1 LFDHNQPS
9 KNDTAKGRSMADIQN
24 TAQSGDA
31 AKKRA
36 LWSWALYD
44 AGNSAFATIV
54 IAGFFPICFKTLWS
68 SGADAALSTARL
80 GIANTIGACLL
91 ICIAPLLGAFADA
104 TCSRKR
110 MLGVFTA
117 IGIVASMSL
126 ALVPRDNWAAAAAV
140 YIAGLVGFSGGA
152 VFYDA
157 LLPGLAPRQLLDRV
171 SALGYSLGYIS
182 GGVLLA
188 GCVLLTLNPHYFGL
202 GSETAVRSVF
212 VLTALWW
219 LFFSLPLFRH
229 VPEPRNEHTQPL
241 GRSIKKSLRELI
253 STLKAVRSHKQI
265 WLFLLAYWC
274 YIDGVHTII
283 RMAVDYGMALG
294 FASSD
299 LIVALLITQFIGFPC
314 ALLFGWLGTHWDTKK
329 ALLLA
334 IGAYCIIVLWGMRM
348 QNVREFFLIAGL
360 IGVFQGGIQALSRSF
375 FARMIPAEQ
384 SGQFFGFFNMVGKWA
399 AILGPALMGLVTLAT
414 GNHRIGIAS
423 LLVFFIV
430 GAFLL
435 VRVKPAT

>member
-1 LFDHNQPS
+1 MASTHNTTKS
-9 KNDTAKGRSMADIQN
+9 ESAI
-24 TAQSGDA
+24 
-31 AKKRA
+31 KKRA

-68 SGADAALSTARL
+68 GGADAALSTARL
-80 GIANTIGACLL
+80 GLANTIGACVLV
-91 ICIAPLLGAFADA
+91 CIAPVLGAFADA
-104 TCSRKR
+104 ARARKR
-110 MLGVFTA
+110 MLGIFTLL
-117 IGIVASMSL
+117 GIAASASL
-126 ALVPRDNWAAAAAV
+126 ALVPRDSWLPAAAI
-140 YIAGLVGFSGGA
+140 YIAGIVGFSGGT

-157 LLPGLAPRQLLDRV
+157 LLPGLAPKRMLDRV
-171 SALGYSLGYIS
+171 SALGYALGYVS

-188 GCVLLTLNPHYFGL
+188 GCVLLTLNPQYFGL
-202 GSETAVRSVF
+202 ASETAVRTVF

-219 LFFSLPLFRH
+219 LLFALPLFRH
-229 VPEPRNEHTQPL
+229 VPEPRNEHTQTL
-241 GRSIKKSLRELI
+241 GHSIKKGLQELI
-253 STLKAVRSHKQI
+253 ATLKTMRAHKHI

-274 YIDGVHTII
+274 YIDGVHTVI

-314 ALLFGWLGTHWDTKK
+314 ALLFGRLGTHWDTKK

-334 IGAYCIIVLWGMRM
+334 IGAYCVIVLWGMRM
-348 QNVREFFLIAGL
+348 QNVREFFLLAGL
-360 IGVFQGGIQALSRSF
+360 VGVFQGGIQALSRSF

-435 VRVKPAT
+435 VRVKPTN

>member
-1 LFDHNQPS
+1 MTN
-9 KNDTAKGRSMADIQN
+9 TQN
-24 TAQSGDA
+24 TIKSKGATQ
-31 AKKRA
+31 KRA

-68 SGADAALSTARL
+68 GGADAALSTARL
-80 GIANTIGACLL
+80 GLANTIGACVLV
-91 ICIAPLLGAFADA
+91 CIAPLLGAFADA
-104 TCSRKR
+104 ARSRKR
-110 MLGVFTA
+110 MLGIFTLL
-117 IGIVASMSL
+117 GIAASASL
-126 ALVPRDNWAAAAAV
+126 ALVPRDSWLPAAAL
-140 YIAGLVGFSGGA
+140 YIAGIVGFSGGA

-157 LLPGLAPRQLLDRV
+157 LLPGLAPKRMLDRI
-171 SALGYSLGYIS
+171 SALGYALGYAS

-188 GCVLLTLNPHYFGL
+188 GCVLLTLKPHLFGL
-202 GSETAVRSVF
+202 EGEIAVRTVF

-219 LFFSLPLFRH
+219 FLFALPLFRH

-241 GRSIKKSLRELI
+241 GHSIKKGLQELI
-253 STLKAVRSHKQI
+253 TTLKAMRARKHI

-274 YIDGVHTII
+274 YIDGVHTVI

-314 ALLFGWLGTHWDTKK
+314 ALLFGWLGTHWNTKK

-334 IGAYCIIVLWGMRM
+334 IGAYCVIVLWGMRM
-348 QNVREFFLIAGL
+348 QNVREFFALAAL
-360 IGVFQGGIQALSRSF
+360 VGVFQGGIQALSRSF

-399 AILGPALMGLVTLAT
+399 AILGPALMGLVTFAT

-423 LLVFFIV
+423 LLVFFIA
-430 GAFLL
+430 GALL
-435 VRVKPAT
+435 LLRVKTTT

>member
-1 LFDHNQPS
+1 MHGPDTRHTAAPAQP
-9 KNDTAKGRSMADIQN
+9 GQ
-24 TAQSGDA
+24 
-31 AKKRA
+31 KRA
-36 LWSWALYD
+36 IWSWALYD

-54 IAGFFPICFKTLWS
+54 IAGFFPICFKTLWN
-68 SGADAALSTARL
+68 GDADAALSTARL
-80 GIANTIGACLL
+80 GIANTIGACVLV
-91 ICIAPLLGAFADA
+91 CIAPVLGACADTA
-104 TCSRKR
+104 RTRKP
-110 MLGVFTA
+110 MLGIFTL
-117 IGIVASMSL
+117 IGIAASMSL

-140 YIAGLVGFSGGA
+140 YIAGLVGFSGGM
-152 VFYDA
+152 VFYDS

-202 GSETAVRSVF
+202 GSETAVRTVF

-229 VPEPRNEHTQPL
+229 VPEPHNEHTQPL
-241 GRSIKKSLRELI
+241 GRSIQKSLRELI
-253 STLKAVRSHKQI
+253 LTLKAVRAHRQI

-274 YIDGVHTII
+274 YIDGVHTVI

-334 IGAYCIIVLWGMRM
+334 IGAYCVIVLWGMRM
-348 QNVREFFLIAGL
+348 QNMREFFLLAGL
-360 IGVFQGGIQALSRSF
+360 VGVFQGGIQALSRSF
-375 FARMIPAEQ
+375 FARMIPTEQ

-423 LLVFFIV
+423 LLVFFV
-430 GAFLL
+430 AGALL
-435 VRVKPAT
+435 LLRVKPAE

>member
-1 LFDHNQPS
+1 MHDPDTRHTAVPAQP
-9 KNDTAKGRSMADIQN
+9 GQ
-24 TAQSGDA
+24 
-31 AKKRA
+31 KRA
-36 LWSWALYD
+36 IWSWALYD

-68 SGADAALSTARL
+68 GGADAALSTARL
-80 GIANTIGACLL
+80 GIANTIGACVLV
-91 ICIAPLLGAFADA
+91 CIAPVLGAFADA
-104 TCSRKR
+104 ARTRKP
-110 MLGVFTA
+110 MLGIFTL

-140 YIAGLVGFSGGA
+140 YIAGLVGFSGGM

-157 LLPGLAPRQLLDRV
+157 LLPGLAPRQLFDRI

-202 GSETAVRSVF
+202 GSETAVRTVF

-219 LFFSLPLFRH
+219 LVFALPLFRH
-229 VPEPRNEHTQPL
+229 VPELHNKHNQPL
-241 GRSIKKSLRELI
+241 GCSIQKGLRELI
-253 STLKAVRSHKQI
+253 STLKTVRAHKQI

-274 YIDGVHTII
+274 YIDGVHTVI

-314 ALLFGWLGTHWDTKK
+314 ALLFGRLGTLWDTKK
-329 ALLLA
+329 TLLLA
-334 IGAYCIIVLWGMRM
+334 IGAYCVIVLWGIRM
-348 QNVREFFLIAGL
+348 QNVREFFLLAGL
-360 IGVFQGGIQALSRSF
+360 VGVFQGGIQALSRSF
-375 FARMIPAEQ
+375 FARIIPAEQ

-423 LLVFFIV
+423 LLVFFV
-430 GAFLL
+430 AGALL
-435 VRVKPAT
+435 LIRVKPEIDISNG